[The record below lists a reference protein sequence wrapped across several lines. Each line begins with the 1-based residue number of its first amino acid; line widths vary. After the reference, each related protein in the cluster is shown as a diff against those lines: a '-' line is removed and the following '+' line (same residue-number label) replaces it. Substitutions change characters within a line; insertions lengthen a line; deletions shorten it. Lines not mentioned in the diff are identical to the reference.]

1 MGALQTLGWVALVH
15 APGLAD
21 EAAARLRGPQV
32 RFQRKPVQ
40 TNAAVAAADVVVSHA
55 NVGLVCAAASAG
67 KPQRVLPSHMER
79 TMVARRVVKRATRH
93 QGMRPAHGCSRR
105 ADWIEA
111 TLPTRSA

>member
-1 MGALQTLGWVALVH
+1 M
-15 APGLAD
+15 
-21 EAAARLRGPQV
+21 
-32 RFQRKPVQ
+32 RFERKPVQ
-40 TNAAVAAADVVVSHA
+40 TDAAVAAADVVVSHA
-55 NVGLVCAAASAG
+55 SVGLVCAAASAG

-79 TMVARRVVKRATRH
+79 TMVARRVVKLATRH